1 MSVYRQLA
9 TRLLGHDS
17 LFVRRT
23 FGGVH
28 PPAFKQHSL
37 RSRIMDTPIP
47 AQLHIPLNT
56 TQRESLSMLVAIG
69 ERVRKY
75 QKLAEVSLGDDHG
88 TSLPVHA
95 PTSGVMRALALA
107 PVADHE
113 SSEQLCLTLEAD
125 GQDESIALRPEAN
138 AAIERLSGA
147 EIQVRIRDAGI
158 LGMGGAGFPT
168 AVKIESGK
176 GFGVEL
182 LIINCAECEPYISAD
197 EALIRERAE
206 HVVAGA
212 ELLRR
217 ACSARRLVIAIED
230 SKNDAIAALRQALES
245 ETVLETRCELIVIP
259 AKYPAGS
266 ERQLIECLTGV
277 EVPSAEYPTGSGILV
292 QNCGTAH
299 ASYEAVVL
307 GRPCISRITTLCGEA
322 LLTPKNFEVLL
333 GSSVDFLFDLCGL
346 KQADLSRS
354 VLGGSLMGR
363 ELASTESVVCKTTNC
378 LIAAGR
384 GELPA
389 APAEQACIRCGFCAD
404 VCPARLLPQQLL
416 AHCKTG
422 DSIELIEHG
431 LLDCIECGACDYVCP
446 SHIPL
451 VSAFK
456 DSKLSIDERQRD
468 RQRSKYWQNRF
479 QFRQYRIKKDKEQ
492 SLASRAEAR
501 KSSLEPIEQAAS
513 EAAADGAG
521 GFSKEQAS
529 REIAAAVARV
539 KARRGAS
546 SSDKDESK

>member
-9 TRLLGHDS
+9 ARLLGGDS
-17 LFVRRT
+17 LFVRKT
-23 FGGVH
+23 FGGIH

-47 AQLHIPLNT
+47 EQLHIPLNT
-56 TQRESLSMLVAIG
+56 TQLESVYMLVDTG

-75 QKLAEVSLGDDHG
+75 QKLAEVSLSDEPE

-95 PTSGVMRALALA
+95 PTSGVVGALSLA

-113 SSEQLCLTLEAD
+113 SLEQICLPLESD
-125 GQDESIALRPEAN
+125 GQDEAIELSLDSN
-138 AAIERLSGA
+138 LAIERLSAA
-147 EIQVRIRDAGI
+147 EILNRIRDAGI
-158 LGMGGAGFPT
+158 LGMGGAGFP
-168 AVKIESGK
+168 AALKIESAT

-206 HVVAGA
+206 HVVSGA

-230 SKNDAIAALRQALES
+230 SKIDAIAALRQALES
-245 ETVLETRCELIVIP
+245 ETALETRCELIVIP

-266 ERQLIECLTGV
+266 ERQLIESLTGV
-277 EVPSAEYPTGSGILV
+277 EIPSGDYPTDSGILV
-292 QNCGTAH
+292 QNCGTAY
-299 ASYEAVVL
+299 ASFEAVVL

-322 LLTPKNFEVLL
+322 LLTPKNFEVLV

-346 KQADLSRS
+346 QRAELSRS

-363 ELASTESVVCKTTNC
+363 ELARPDSVVCKTTNC
-378 LIAAGR
+378 LIAAGT
-384 GELPA
+384 GELSA

-404 VCPARLLPQQLL
+404 ACPARLLPQQLL

-422 DSIELIEHG
+422 DTSEQMEHG

-451 VSAFK
+451 VSTFK
-456 DSKLSIDERQRD
+456 DSKSTIEERHRD
-468 RQRSKYWQNRF
+468 RERSRYWQNRF
-479 QFRQYRIKKDKEQ
+479 QYRQYRIKKDKEQ
-492 SLASRAEAR
+492 SLASRAETEKPNSEQIVQTAN
-501 KSSLEPIEQAAS
+501 EPATEKAS
-513 EAAADGAG
+513 

-539 KARRGAS
+539 KARRGET
-546 SSDKDESK
+546 SSDKDEPK